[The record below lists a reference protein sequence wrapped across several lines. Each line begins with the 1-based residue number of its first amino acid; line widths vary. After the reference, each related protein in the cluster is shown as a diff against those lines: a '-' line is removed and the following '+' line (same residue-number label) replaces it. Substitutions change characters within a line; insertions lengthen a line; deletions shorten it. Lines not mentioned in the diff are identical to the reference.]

1 MKLQTAITSLFAIC
15 ILLVFNDPVLGNEER
30 DEALRM
36 LKQYKESQKWFEKFS
51 IQMITTYRS
60 ISPVHELEP
69 SKRVEATI
77 KKWGSFL
84 SISGVQELLSRKFDS
99 DPRKVQKIH
108 KVVNDKMGVFLG
120 HEIDKQPKGASV
132 TANISKA
139 LDRNITDWGFNGSI
153 LEGYMNKIDGKC
165 LADLVLEADDVSTR
179 GVESINGFPC
189 IRIFSKTRYGSVELW
204 LDEKNGY
211 LPRQYVFRKS
221 ADDFYSDGQ
230 KLRES
235 DFWWEGQSNIK
246 GVFRSEDSRI
256 LDRVEIGKEAGL
268 FFIKSGRIIASSSLS
283 NGNNSSYETTY
294 KRTKFDP
301 TPNFSENDFK
311 IDLPNG
317 MSIYNE
323 DDPNSGVAYEWQDG
337 RIVPAYSDFSA
348 STEGKWS
355 KTSGFLVFI
364 WLVGGIVL
372 LAASLWYI
380 WRYKMA
386 RG

>member
-139 LDRNITDWGFNGSI
+139 LDRNITD
-153 LEGYMNKIDGKC
+153 
-165 LADLVLEADDVSTR
+165 
-179 GVESINGFPC
+179 
-189 IRIFSKTRYGSVELW
+189 
-204 LDEKNGY
+204 
-211 LPRQYVFRKS
+211 
-221 ADDFYSDGQ
+221 
-230 KLRES
+230 
-235 DFWWEGQSNIK
+235 
-246 GVFRSEDSRI
+246 
-256 LDRVEIGKEAGL
+256 
-268 FFIKSGRIIASSSLS
+268 
-283 NGNNSSYETTY
+283 
-294 KRTKFDP
+294 
-301 TPNFSENDFK
+301 
-311 IDLPNG
+311 
-317 MSIYNE
+317 
-323 DDPNSGVAYEWQDG
+323 
-337 RIVPAYSDFSA
+337 
-348 STEGKWS
+348 
-355 KTSGFLVFI
+355 
-364 WLVGGIVL
+364 
-372 LAASLWYI
+372 
-380 WRYKMA
+380 
-386 RG
+386 